1 MIVSIRAT
9 RVSPRPVIPPGSVP
23 GYASIFNP
31 GLLHHDGVFHLFARG
46 VRRGHRRNPGPGP
59 RFLDYVSDVLC
70 FRSPEGLDYEFC
82 GVLAEASTDGARAY
96 EDPRV
101 QRVRSDGV
109 EHVVMTYTD
118 LSDTGAQQPWRIG
131 LHRLAAVDGIF
142 ELNRTSGHVIGP
154 PGVPNK
160 NAVIFNLAD
169 GRVAMLHRVHP
180 DIQLAVFGSLEELVS
195 PPDGYWEDYL
205 AHLDRHVIVRPSPG
219 SFAVGAGAP
228 PVETVTGLLLF
239 YHERDGDGVY
249 SLRVAL
255 VDPVTGRVVAKLSQ
269 PLLEPELSWEVE
281 GDVPNVVFVQGAHR
295 LPDGTIYLTYGAA
308 DRAVG
313 AATVDETAL
322 LAALS

>member
-1 MIVSIRAT
+1 
-9 RVSPRPVIPPGSVP
+9 VP
-23 GYASIFNP
+23 GYESIFNP
-31 GLLHHDGVFHLFARG
+31 GLLHHNGVFHLFARG
-46 VRRGHRRNPGPGP
+46 VRRGYRRNPGPGP
-59 RFLDYVSDVLC
+59 RFLDYASDVLQ
-70 FRSPEGLDYEFC
+70 FRSSEGLDYEFC
-82 GVLAEASTDGARAY
+82 GVLAEAATDGARSY

-109 EHVVMTYTD
+109 EHVVMTYTY
-118 LSDTGAQQPWRIG
+118 LSGTATEQPWRIG
-131 LHRLAAVDGIF
+131 LHRLAAVDGVF
-142 ELNRTSGHVIGP
+142 EVNRTSGSVIGP

-169 GRVAMLHRVHP
+169 GRVALMHRVHP

-195 PPDGYWEDYL
+195 PPEGYWQGHL

-219 SFAVGAGAP
+219 SSAVGAGAP
-228 PVETVTGLLLF
+228 PVQTQAGFLLF
-239 YHERDGDGVY
+239 YHERDGAGVY

-255 VDPVTGRVVAKLSQ
+255 VDPATGRVLAELPK

-313 AATVDETAL
+313 AATVDE
-322 LAALS
+322 AALIAAFC